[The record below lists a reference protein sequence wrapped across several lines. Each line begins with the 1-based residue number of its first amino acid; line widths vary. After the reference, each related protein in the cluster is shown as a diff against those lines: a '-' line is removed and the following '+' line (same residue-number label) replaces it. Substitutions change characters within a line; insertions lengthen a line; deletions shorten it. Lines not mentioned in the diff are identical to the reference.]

1 MLSKNAVVR
10 KNVQNTG
17 QKYHIFIKPVCTEGE
32 QDDSKP
38 YFCRTA
44 IATATTN
51 HHCYMGFR
59 SAIIHP
65 FANSI
70 ARSIDRWSADAAARQ
85 EKVFQNLIS
94 RAVNTA
100 FGRDH
105 DFSNIRTYDDFK
117 KAVPIR
123 DYEDLKGYV
132 ERIKNGE
139 RDVLWSGKPAYFAK
153 TSGTTSG
160 VKYIPMS
167 KESTPLHFGTA
178 RNASFNYFSRTGNGR
193 WLDGKMIFLSGSPEL
208 EETGGIPTG
217 RLSGISNHLVPG
229 WLRTNQMP
237 SWSTNCI
244 DDWEEK
250 LERIVDET
258 IHADMRLISGI
269 PPWVQMYYERLLER
283 SGKNTVKEIFPN
295 FSLFMYGGVNF
306 EPYRAK
312 LEALVGG
319 PVDSVETYPASEG
332 FIAFQDV
339 FSDRATSSH
348 PITNP
353 GLLLNAD
360 AGMFFEFVPADEIFN
375 ENPTRLWLRDVE
387 IGVNYAL
394 ILNTNAGLWGYNIG
408 DTVQFVSKN
417 PYRIVVSGRVKHFIS
432 AFGEHV
438 IGKEVEEALLPVA
451 NASGIRIV
459 EFTVA
464 PQVNPP
470 EGGLPYHEWFIEFDN
485 APADL
490 ASFAAD
496 VDIRMRTQ
504 NIYYDDLITGNIL
517 RPLKIRSLRRDAFR
531 EYMKR
536 QGKLGGQNK
545 VPRLAND
552 RKIADEL
559 EGWNG

>member
-1 MLSKNAVVR
+1 
-10 KNVQNTG
+10 
-17 QKYHIFIKPVCTEGE
+17 
-32 QDDSKP
+32 
-38 YFCRTA
+38 
-44 IATATTN
+44 
-51 HHCYMGFR
+51 MGFR
-59 SAIIHP
+59 SAIIRP
-65 FANSI
+65 FAKSI
-70 ARSIDRWSADAAARQ
+70 ARSIDRWSGDAVKRQ
-85 EKVFQNLIS
+85 EKVFQHILS
-94 RAVNTA
+94 AAAGTA

-105 DFSNIRTYDDFK
+105 HFSDIRTYDEFK
-117 KAVPIR
+117 QAVPIR
-123 DYEDLKGYV
+123 DYEDLKAYV

-139 RDVLWSGKPAYFAK
+139 RDVLWPGLPAYFAK
-153 TSGTTSG
+153 TPGTTSG

-178 RNASFNYFSRTGNGR
+178 RNAAFNYFARKGNGR

-208 EETGGIPTG
+208 DDIAGIPTG
-217 RLSGISNHLVPG
+217 RLSGISNHLVPA
-229 WLRTNQMP
+229 WLRTNQLP
-237 SWSTNCI
+237 SWQTNCI
-244 DDWEEK
+244 EDWEEK

-258 IHADMRLISGI
+258 VFTDMRLISGI

-283 SGKNTVKEIFPN
+283 TGKRTVKEIFPN
-295 FSLFMYGGVNF
+295 FSLFIYGGVNF

-312 LEALVGG
+312 LEELVGG
-319 PVDSVETYPASEG
+319 PVDYLETYPASEG

-339 FSDRATSSH
+339 FGAPAAPGHHSAS
-348 PITNP
+348 P

-375 ENPTRLWLRDVE
+375 PNPARFWLKDVE
-387 IGVNYAL
+387 LGVNYAL

-417 PYRIVVSGRVKHFIS
+417 PYRIIVSGRVKHFIS

-451 NASGIRIV
+451 NAAGVRIV

-485 APADL
+485 PPASIDT
-490 ASFAAD
+490 FALD
-496 VDIRMRTQ
+496 VDIRMRSQ

-517 RPLKIRSLRRDAFR
+517 RTLKIRPLRRDAFR
-531 EYMKR
+531 EYMKS

-552 RKIADEL
+552 RKIADQL
-559 EGWNG
+559 GKMR